1 MRPVPRRLGHGEE
14 ATLVEHLDEL
24 RHRLF
29 IMLGA
34 ILVGVIVAFIFHGH
48 ILHWLNSPLPSWI
61 HKPLTLSVSEP
72 FMTSLWVSVYA
83 GVLLAMPIILWQCWA
98 FFVPAMEDTH
108 SRTLAWYTLL
118 AAILLAGGIF
128 FGYFVALPAA
138 VHFLTNYDHQYFDV
152 QLRAKDYYSFA
163 TMVMVAMAIVF
174 EIPIFVLGA
183 VRMGIVSTN
192 TLRRNRKIGYF
203 VVAIIGVLL
212 PGVDPI
218 TTIIETIP
226 LVILYELTI
235 WLCVITDRRAARGA
249 EVASIGES

>member
-1 MRPVPRRLGHGEE
+1 MRPVPRRLSHGEE

-34 ILVGVIVAFIFHGH
+34 VLAGVIVAFVFHKH
-48 ILHWLNSPLPSWI
+48 ILHWLNGPLPSWI
-61 HKPLTLSVSEP
+61 DKPITLSVSEP
-72 FMTSLWVSVYA
+72 FMTSLWVSLYA
-83 GVLLAMPIILWQCWA
+83 GVLLAMPVILWQVWA
-98 FFVPAMEDTH
+98 FFVPAMEDRH

-118 AAILLAGGIF
+118 ATVLLVGGIF

-138 VHFLTNYDHQYFDV
+138 VSFLTNYDHQFFNV
-152 QLRAKDYYSFA
+152 QLRAKDYYAFT

-174 EIPIFVLGA
+174 ELPIFVLAA
-183 VRMGIVSTN
+183 VRMGIISTD
-192 TLRRNRKIGYF
+192 TLRNNRKMGYF
-203 VVAIIGVLL
+203 IVAIIGVLL

-218 TTIIETIP
+218 TTTIETIP
-226 LVILYELTI
+226 LIILYELTI
-235 WLCVITDRRAARGA
+235 WLCVLTDRRAARQA